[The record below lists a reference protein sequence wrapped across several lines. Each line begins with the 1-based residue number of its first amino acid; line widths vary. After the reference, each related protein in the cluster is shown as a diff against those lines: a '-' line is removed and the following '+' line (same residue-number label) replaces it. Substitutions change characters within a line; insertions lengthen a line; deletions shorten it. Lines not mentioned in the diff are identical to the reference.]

1 MYALNMKSNQSG
13 IHILFSLHLL
23 PPSHDL
29 YILLL
34 ETLKGVTWTRVSS
47 CVLLVAS
54 LPSWVLAWV
63 WSEGNGQSYHPHT
76 ATPAG

>member
-13 IHILFSLHLL
+13 VHILFSLQLL
-23 PPSHDL
+23 SPSHDP

-34 ETLKGVTWTRVSS
+34 ETLKGVMWTRVSS
-47 CVLLVAS
+47 CFLLVAS

-63 WSEGNGQSYHPHT
+63 WSEGNVLSHHPHT
-76 ATPAG
+76 ATPAQ